1 MKNKISADSLKKK
14 NSYTVVEFSPRRIK
28 LVQSSTINKRR
39 IITKLSIQD
48 NISDSE
54 DGFRSALDKI
64 IKSNRLKVDNLLI
77 SLDRS
82 LVTIRFI
89 KLPSVNEEEIK
100 NMAEWQAAK
109 LLPYKID
116 EIVVSHQTI
125 KVDES
130 GFSLVLLAIVPKN
143 TIKRFIDVCEAL
155 KLQPLTITLSSEGLL
170 NWYSD
175 LQSHSSLAGALALVD
190 IEKDKAELTILSQ
203 NKFIFSR
210 SFSLTQAQD
219 ANQIKKRII
228 DEARL
233 SIESYRKQDIF
244 EPIKNIVLTGDKGQI
259 SDLSSL
265 FQDEFSLPVEVIDH
279 LENLNIKK
287 DIVNSSVKENISLAS
302 ISGLALSQ
310 RLPQINLLPKEIK
323 NKILSKGKKKELF
336 KTLTLVLFAV
346 LVFSGM
352 FAFNFYNNKKIISVL
367 DSKLEK
373 INPAVREIQDIKNK
387 IAIINA
393 QIDNE
398 SSCIEILREV
408 HSITPSKIYLNT
420 FIFEEGNEVIL
431 KGTAPTMS
439 LVFSF
444 VPILNESLSFE
455 NVEVR
460 YATQRKTRM
469 GELTDFEII
478 CKIKV
483 GAKDQ

>member
-130 GFSLVLLAIVPKN
+130 GFSQVLLAIVPKN
-143 TIKRFIDVCEAL
+143 IIKRFIDVCEAL
-155 KLQPLTITLSSEGLL
+155 KLQPQSIALSSEGLL
-170 NWYSD
+170 NWYVD
-175 LQSHSSLAGALALVD
+175 LQSHTSLDGALALTD

-210 SFSLTQAQD
+210 SFSLTQTQD
-219 ANQIKKRII
+219 ASQIKKRII
-228 DEARL
+228 DEVKL

-244 EPIKNIVLTGDKGQI
+244 EPIKNIVLTGDKGRI

-287 DIVNSSVKENISLAS
+287 DIVKSGVKENISLAS

-310 RLPQINLLPKEIK
+310 RVPQINLLPHEIK
-323 NKILSKGKKKELF
+323 DKILFLEKRKELF
-336 KTLTLVLFAV
+336 KTVTLALFAI
-346 LVFSGM
+346 LVFVSIFGL
-352 FAFNFYNNKKIISVL
+352 NFYNKKKIIDIL
-367 DSKLEK
+367 DSQIEK
-373 INPAVREIQDIKNK
+373 INPVAKEIQDIKNK

-393 QIDNE
+393 QLDNE
-398 SSCIEILREV
+398 NSCIEILREI
-408 HSITPSKIYLNT
+408 HRITPSDIYLNT
-420 FIFEEGNEVIL
+420 FLFEETNEVTL
-431 KGTAPTMS
+431 KGTSPTMS

-444 VPILNESLSFE
+444 VPILNKSSFFE
-455 NVEVR
+455 NVQVR
-460 YATQRKTRM
+460 YATQRKMRS

-478 CKIKV
+478 CKLRS
-483 GAKDQ
+483 